1 MKTAALLLAAGR
13 GERLGEQ
20 VPKAFLELGEQ
31 ALLAHAAAAVEEC
44 PAIDA
49 FVVAAPAGWER
60 AAAELVAGSPKLL
73 RVVTGGETRMA
84 SVRRAVEALPAEF
97 DAVVCHDVARP
108 LAGPK
113 LFAAAVEALAAA
125 DGVVPVVPIVDTVK
139 RVRDMAVTET
149 IDREGL
155 AAAQTPQAFRRVALE
170 AAHASAPDQSAT
182 DDAVLVERAGGTIRA
197 IPGDPLNLKITTPDD
212 LWIATALLG
221 RHG

>member
-1 MKTAALLLAAGR
+1 
-13 GERLGEQ
+13 
-20 VPKAFLELGEQ
+20 
-31 ALLAHAAAAVEEC
+31 
-44 PAIDA
+44 
-49 FVVAAPAGWER
+49 
-60 AAAELVAGSPKLL
+60 
-73 RVVTGGETRMA
+73 MA

-113 LFAAAVEALAAA
+113 LFAAAVEALAGA